1 MKILKKEW
9 FIWKFWIKVGSREKE
24 GGGNEIHD
32 PCACGQKSS
41 GWKCFINFR
50 QVTKWYYFKEYT
62 DDFRKFDG
70 YTVYNALNCDA
81 FFFFIVQHSSIVLT
95 RIILRPLSALP
106 LDECRHLSWFCIHV
120 YLIIYHPFSTVVIC
134 FLKPSLA
141 YLKLLKCIRD
151 SLQFKNND
159 NIFLEIFVSYSEF
172 GNFVITFIYF

>member
-1 MKILKKEW
+1 
-9 FIWKFWIKVGSREKE
+9 
-24 GGGNEIHD
+24 
-32 PCACGQKSS
+32 
-41 GWKCFINFR
+41 
-50 QVTKWYYFKEYT
+50 
-62 DDFRKFDG
+62 
-70 YTVYNALNCDA
+70 LNCDA

-95 RIILRPLSALP
+95 RIILRPLSALS

-159 NIFLEIFVSYSEF
+159 NIFLEIFVSYLLLKW
-172 GNFVITFIYF
+172 ITKR